1 MSSLPLLAT
10 IITLHTL
17 ALVSPGPDFLMALKN
32 SLTYSRRT
40 GIYTAIGFALGIAIH
55 IFYCLAGIA
64 LIISKSILIF
74 NIIKYLG
81 AAYLIYIGYI
91 SLTAKKSHLQLE
103 NLAKKEDITPLQAIR
118 SGFLTNVLNPKATLF
133 FLSLFT
139 LVIKPDTSPLVLAVA
154 SSVMIIN
161 TALWFSLVAIFF
173 THKRIRNIYERFA
186 TPLNRTFGGLLLL
199 LGIKIALTRD

>member
-10 IITLHTL
+10 IIALHTL
-17 ALVSPGPDFLMALKN
+17 ALVSPGPDFLMALN

-40 GIYTAIGFALGIAIH
+40 GIYTAIGFALGIATH

-64 LIISKSILIF
+64 LIISKSILLF
-74 NIIKYLG
+74 NVIKYLG
-81 AAYLIYIGYI
+81 AAYLIYIGYK
-91 SLTAKKSHLQLE
+91 SLTAKKSRLQLE
-103 NLAKKEDITPLQAIR
+103 NLAKKEDISPLQAIR

-139 LVIKPDTSPLVLAVA
+139 LVIKPDTSPLVLAAA
-154 SSVMIIN
+154 STIMIIN

-173 THKRIRNIYERFA
+173 THKRIRSVYERFETA
-186 TPLNRTFGGLLLL
+186 LNRTFGGLLLL
-199 LGIKIALTRD
+199 VGVKIALTRE